1 MTSSWELL
9 ATTVANVGELDASLM
24 EMAGNRQ
31 LQLSKPVNALG
42 SLERL
47 SIRLAGITGQLDP
60 SLRPR
65 TLILCAG
72 DHGITQ
78 EGVSAFPSAATAQM
92 VRNCLAGGAGVNVL
106 ARQFDVTVKLLD
118 VGIAEELP
126 NHPQLYKH
134 KIQLGT
140 KNFANE
146 EAMTRQEAV
155 HAIEAGIQTALI
167 EAENGAKLFVIGDI
181 GVGSTT
187 SASAIAALMCK
198 LPVSQVTG
206 MGTGIGLLGWR
217 RKCEVIE
224 RALLLHLPDANDPID
239 LLSKVGGFEIAAM
252 VGVIIAG
259 ASLRLPVLLDGL
271 VSTAAAAIAAKLCI
285 GTKSFM
291 IAGHRSVEPGHGALL
306 EHLDLTPILEL
317 NLAIGEGVGSIL
329 SIPILEAA
337 VATLN
342 QMATFEETKIE
353 RPRPLE
359 STLLWEPT
367 FA

>member
-47 SIRLAGITGQLDP
+47 SIRLAGITGQLSP
-60 SLRPR
+60 ALRPR
-65 TLILCAG
+65 TVIICAA

-78 EGVSAFPSAATAQM
+78 EGVSAFPSIATAQM
-92 VRNCLAGGAGVNVL
+92 VRNCLAGDAGVNVL
-106 ARQFDVTVKLLD
+106 ARQFDVTVKVLD
-118 VGIAEELP
+118 VGVAEVLP
-126 NHPQLYKH
+126 DHPHLYKH
-134 KIQLGT
+134 KIRLGT
-140 KNFANE
+140 KNFASE

-155 HAIEAGIQTALI
+155 HAIEAGIQTALMEV
-167 EAENGAKLFVIGDI
+167 EAGANLLIAGDI

-187 SASAIAALMCK
+187 SASAIAALMSE

-224 RALLLHLPDANDPID
+224 RALALHLPDANDPID
-239 LLSKVGGFEIAAM
+239 VLSKVGGFEIAAM
-252 VGVIIAG
+252 VGVIIGG
-259 ASLRLPVLLDGL
+259 ASLRVPILLDGL
-271 VSTAAAAIAAKLCI
+271 VSTAAAAVAAKLCV

-291 IAGHRSVEPGHGALL
+291 IAGHCGVEPGHAVLL
-306 EHLDLTPILEL
+306 EHLDLSPILAL
-317 NLAIGEGVGSIL
+317 DLALGEGVGSIL
-329 SIPILEAA
+329 ATSILEAA

-342 QMATFEETKIE
+342 QMATFDEAKFD
-353 RPRPLE
+353 RPRSLE
-359 STLLWEPT
+359 STLHWEPT

>member
-1 MTSSWELL
+1 MTSNWELL
-9 ATTVANVGELDASLM
+9 ATTVAKVGELDASLM

-47 SIRLAGITGQLDP
+47 SIRLAGITGELYP

-65 TLILCAG
+65 TVIICAA

-78 EGVSAFPSAATAQM
+78 EGVSAFQSAATAQM
-92 VRNCLAGGAGVNVL
+92 VRNCLAGGAGVSVL
-106 ARQFDVTVKLLD
+106 ARQFDVAVKVLD

-126 NHPQLYKH
+126 DHPQLYKH

-140 KNFANE
+140 QNFATE

-155 HAIEAGIQTALI
+155 HAIEAGIQSAI
-167 EAENGAKLFVIGDI
+167 REVAAGAKLLLVGDM

-187 SASAIAALMCK
+187 SASAIAALMSE

-239 LLSKVGGFEIAAM
+239 VLSKVGGFEIAAM
-252 VGVIIAG
+252 VGVIIAA
-259 ASLRLPVLLDGL
+259 ASLRVPVLLDGL
-271 VSTAAAAIAAKLCI
+271 VSTAAAAVAANLCV

-291 IAGHRSVEPGHGALL
+291 IAGHRSVEPGHGILL
-306 EHLDLTPILEL
+306 EHLDLSPILAL
-317 NLAIGEGVGSIL
+317 DLAMGEGVGSL
-329 SIPILEAA
+329 LAIPILEAA

-342 QMATFEETKIE
+342 QMATFADTKID

-359 STLLWEPT
+359 PTPQWEPT